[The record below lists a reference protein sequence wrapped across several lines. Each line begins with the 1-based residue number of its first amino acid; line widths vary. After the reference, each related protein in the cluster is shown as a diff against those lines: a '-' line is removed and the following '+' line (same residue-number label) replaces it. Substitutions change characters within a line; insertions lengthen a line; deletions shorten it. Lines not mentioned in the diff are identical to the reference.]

1 MKIRIYETNQ
11 LSFFPLYASTVS
23 INYPQHRTIRTDGFE
38 MHQIFLVSAG
48 SGILKI
54 DGKTY
59 ILNTNDFFYISAN
72 IPHEYYGC
80 DNNFTT
86 IFLSFF
92 GNGFDGI
99 KKYYK
104 LDKFGIYRNKNKG
117 QFEASIQ
124 NLYNVFDTSHEI
136 SSLCSL
142 AFSTVISYFDEAC
155 KKEYSTIE
163 TVYKYIEENHAKMIT
178 LDEIL
183 QIYPYSKAKLC
194 REFKLKYNLTIF
206 EMVTK
211 IRLRHARY
219 MINNY
224 PNTRLESI
232 ATSCGF
238 NDVSYFCKMYKRAYG
253 FSPKASK
260 N

>member
-1 MKIRIYETNQ
+1 MIFSTSLLIFRMNTMVVIIILQ
-11 LSFFPLYASTVS
+11 LSFYLFLETDLTVLKS
-23 INYPQHRTIRTDGFE
+23 I
-38 MHQIFLVSAG
+38 
-48 SGILKI
+48 
-54 DGKTY
+54 
-59 ILNTNDFFYISAN
+59 TNLIN
-72 IPHEYYGC
+72 LEY
-80 DNNFTT
+80 TE
-86 IFLSFF
+86 
-92 GNGFDGI
+92 
-99 KKYYK
+99 
-104 LDKFGIYRNKNKG
+104 NKG

-124 NLYNVFDTSHEI
+124 NLYNVFDTSHGI

-194 REFKLKYNLTIF
+194 REFKMKYNLTIF